1 MSVAEQDLITAMDLQ
16 VLSPEVK
23 AEIERF
29 RVEIADLE
37 AGKTDPDSIK
47 RFRLENG
54 VYGIRGNPELHMVR
68 VKIRF
73 GKLNPEQIETLA
85 DIADRYTPAR
95 VAHVTTRQDVQFHNI
110 ARHEIPAVL
119 AIINGC
125 GVTTREACRNT
136 VRNGTAFPHSGG
148 LPTGAFDLTPKPAP
162 LSQNLPST

>member
-16 VLSPEVK
+16 ELSPEVR

-29 RVEIADLE
+29 SVEIADLE
-37 AGKTDPDSIK
+37 AGKTDPDSFK

-73 GKLNPEQIETLA
+73 GKLKPDQIETLA
-85 DIADRYTPAR
+85 DIADRYTPTG

-110 ARHEIPAVL
+110 ARHDIPAVL

-125 GVTTREACRNT
+125 GLTTGEACGKP
-136 VRNGTAFPHSGG
+136 VRKVIACPYAGG
-148 LPTGAFDLTPKPAP
+148 SPTEVFM
-162 LSQNLPST
+162 